1 MEEVTNMTTTF
12 NITALK
18 LINEI
23 KTNMDYID
31 IKKEALINFGFDP
44 LKLEDLTEWIIFN
57 YDAEVEEILGS
68 KVSNDREYTDIEIEL
83 LSQNE
88 LDELGYVSS
97 ENDNDNEVVGYL
109 IANGKT
115 VPVDVKKKERKERYT
130 LLNKKEWFESGQ
142 VLKQQ
147 RLELGV
153 SLAKMGQLLNT
164 STSRIANLENGK
176 PVMMHDNLIASY
188 KLVLEL
194 EKMKQDQAKQVEQK
208 NTQINHIQIVH
219 DGGDLYILNLI
230 TESGTKIHI
239 EDIHELKWA
248 HMIAK
253 NKFAKYLNVPII
265 LKLENGEKVRLD
277 VEHSQC

>member
-1 MEEVTNMTTTF
+1 MTTF

-23 KTNMDYID
+23 KSNMDYID

-68 KVSNDREYTDIEIEL
+68 EVPIDREYNPLEIEL
-83 LSQNE
+83 LSQSE
-88 LDELGYVSS
+88 LDELRYVSS
-97 ENDNDNEVVGYL
+97 EKDDNEIVGYL
-109 IANGKT
+109 IADGDT
-115 VPVDVKKKERKERYT
+115 VLVDNEKKKRKERYT

-147 RLELGV
+147 RLELGI
-153 SLAKMGQLLNT
+153 SLTKMGQLLNT

-194 EKMKQDQAKQVEQK
+194 EKMKQGQAKQTEQK
-208 NTQINHIQIVH
+208 NTQINHIEIVH
-219 DGGDLYILNLI
+219 DGGDLYILSLI
-230 TESGTKIHI
+230 TESDTKIHI

-277 VEHSQC
+277 VEHSFC